1 MKGNN
6 TIDELKKVMKHE
18 AVDCIEVV
26 CKLLFNH
33 SHIHWFVCEIVHV
46 NFLTFTFISAGLSIN
61 ILFCRVT
68 RGRNHRGPGQW
79 QDVETLLLAALV
91 VATLAWRGGEQE
103 VVELPAVGILPLS
116 RTL

>member
-26 CKLLFNH
+26 CKLLLNH

-46 NFLTFTFISAGLSIN
+46 NF
-61 ILFCRVT
+61 
-68 RGRNHRGPGQW
+68 
-79 QDVETLLLAALV
+79 
-91 VATLAWRGGEQE
+91 
-103 VVELPAVGILPLS
+103 
-116 RTL
+116 